1 MSGER
6 DRKNGSTIEGKG
18 GEKKAPEYLKYIEI
32 ETLNDIMR
40 KIKVATGLGLAACD
54 FTGCPVAGA
63 VGYCDFCRNV
73 QGNVESKR
81 ACEASTAIGEI
92 QAATM
97 HKPYIYACPQG
108 LLEVSIPI
116 DVNGIFM
123 GGVVAGQ
130 IYCEDI
136 PESVNRVASMFP
148 PGVVVRDK
156 YPEEIQRCKKMNFNE
171 FRSTAYMLYTLLT
184 EYFKAKVSSASET
197 TEMSD
202 LQEENMKLKRQIK
215 EIEASRMLNYSESSF
230 LLGAVSSLANSAAI
244 EGAEETN
251 EMAGVLSECLA
262 EGLSDDNGGRFLC
275 DEMRIVEKY
284 LLIQKQRIDELEFNI
299 ELPESMQL
307 HKIPAMTIYPL
318 IEFSLYCGLMYKEG
332 KKNLSIRAE
341 KDSEYLSVIVEDN
354 GLGMKY
360 EEVKA
365 LYPQIAEEYTF
376 DKNRNQIRLL
386 EERLRIL
393 FGEDYELS
401 SWQTRGSGTK
411 YLMRIPFNY
420 QKEVD

>member
-202 LQEENMKLKRQIK
+202 LQ
-215 EIEASRMLNYSESSF
+215 
-230 LLGAVSSLANSAAI
+230 
-244 EGAEETN
+244 
-251 EMAGVLSECLA
+251 
-262 EGLSDDNGGRFLC
+262 
-275 DEMRIVEKY
+275 
-284 LLIQKQRIDELEFNI
+284 
-299 ELPESMQL
+299 
-307 HKIPAMTIYPL
+307 
-318 IEFSLYCGLMYKEG
+318 
-332 KKNLSIRAE
+332 
-341 KDSEYLSVIVEDN
+341 
-354 GLGMKY
+354 
-360 EEVKA
+360 
-365 LYPQIAEEYTF
+365 
-376 DKNRNQIRLL
+376 
-386 EERLRIL
+386 
-393 FGEDYELS
+393 
-401 SWQTRGSGTK
+401 
-411 YLMRIPFNY
+411 
-420 QKEVD
+420 